1 MKENDV
7 YKWHY
12 NSNRKDISY
21 HCREGL
27 AVVKKD
33 KNGKLYLAD
42 TYWGIGDSSGRVF
55 YSDDPEIDIE
65 YYTNLDEI
73 ELSGNDIDR
82 YYNEKDIF
90 VLTRQHGC
98 CNSCV
103 YRYIRKGAK
112 RDKEVMENHIKASI
126 VELESGI
133 RYKLN
138 AIENKKRLLSKLDE
152 DYQKMCI
159 L

>member
-7 YKWHY
+7 YKWRY
-12 NSNRKDISY
+12 KNNKSM

-33 KNGKLYLAD
+33 KDGKLYLTD
-42 TYWGIGDSSGRVF
+42 TFWSVGDNSGYIF
-55 YSDDPEIDIE
+55 YPDNPKIDLE
-65 YYTNLDEI
+65 CYTNLDEI
-73 ELSGNDIDR
+73 ELSGDDADK
-82 YYNEKDIF
+82 YYNEKDVF

-103 YRYIRKGAK
+103 YKYIRKGAK
-112 RDKEVMENHIKASI
+112 RSKEVMEKYIKDSI
-126 VELESGI
+126 TELENNI
-133 RYKLN
+133 RYELSK
-138 AIENKKRLLSKLDE
+138 IENKKRLLSKLDE